1 MENNKEP
8 ISEQELYN
16 LAFRRVKAKREFYSH
31 LIIYIVINIVLAVI
45 NYITGGF
52 PWVLFV
58 ILGWGIGVLSHGIQL
73 YVMLN
78 SDKDAVYKEMQ
89 KLKNKG
95 L

>member
-52 PWVLFV
+52 HGCF
-58 ILGWGIGVLSHGIQL
+58 LS
-73 YVMLN
+73 Y
-78 SDKDAVYKEMQ
+78 
-89 KLKNKG
+89 
-95 L
+95 